1 MKEAFYTMQTAG
13 QAPRGR
19 TVLVL
24 NSLSVEAGLIRTWM
38 EAEGYRVEVV
48 PDKGGFEARVE
59 KAPPDLIVMAQIEA
73 GWAATT
79 LFQQLKANE
88 TTKNIPIIFLA
99 TTGVPQVEQAGGVL
113 LRRPF
118 GSAALLGAVQKVMNL
133 KG

>member
-1 MKEAFYTMQTAG
+1 MMQTSG
-13 QAPRGR
+13 QTPRG
-19 TVLVL
+19 TNVLVL
-24 NSLSVEAGLIRTWM
+24 NSLSVEAGLIRTWL

-59 KAPPDLIVMAQIEA
+59 KAPPDLIVMAQIES

-79 LFQQLKANE
+79 LFQQLKGNE
-88 TTKNIPIIFLA
+88 STKNIPIVFLA
-99 TTGVPQVEQAGGVL
+99 TTGVPQVEQGGGVL

-118 GSAALLGAVQKVMNL
+118 GAAALLGAVQKAMNS